1 MTRTALALLF
11 AVLAFASLAH
21 AADPQGY
28 KVTIASVGNSEMDS
42 TLKAT
47 SDLQGLRSTA
57 PVSPF
62 GLIARAR
69 SDVDRLKTALESFGY
84 YQSTVTVKID
94 GKLVSNP
101 LLGDQLTA
109 LPKGTNAQVAIG
121 FTLGPLYHLRTID
134 VEGELPAGIRET
146 LGLTTGQPAVAS
158 AVLDGGARMLNA
170 LQEQGYA
177 FASVG
182 PPVAYEAAQ
191 EPVLD
196 LHFHVT
202 TGAKV
207 NVGAIHFEGLQRV
220 HEALL
225 RGKIVLQT
233 GELYRPSA
241 IERARHDLLALGVF
255 SQVSLQTGTAVDS
268 SGGVPITFKVRERL
282 RHAIT
287 VNAAY
292 SSDLGGS
299 GGVTWTDRN
308 VFGDA
313 EQLSVAASV
322 INLGG
327 SDTTG
332 IGYDTSIKYQI
343 PDVVRRDQTLQFA
356 VGALKQSLQAYDQT
370 ARTTSVT
377 LTRKISS
384 VWSASIGGATS
395 EEQIIQEGTTYNYT
409 LFAMPMTVSYDST
422 NLASPLEDPRHGI
435 RSSLG
440 VTPTFAL
447 GRPNATFIISQ
458 IKIASYFDLDKLFS
472 VDPGRTVL
480 AARALAGVAEGAGEF
495 SLPPDQRFYA
505 GGSGTIRGYGYQLV
519 GPLFPD
525 GTPRGGTAITAGS
538 VELRQRIGT
547 NYGIAM
553 FVDAGQV
560 GNSIK
565 LVPDQVRV
573 GTGVGLRYFTPIGPI
588 RLDVAVPTKR
598 GPYDDAFEV
607 YIGLGQAF

>member
-1 MTRTALALLF
+1 MIQTVLAILF
-11 AVLAFASLAH
+11 ATMAFSSLAH
-21 AADPQGY
+21 AADPQPY
-28 KVTIASVGNSEMDS
+28 RVTFASVGNGEIDS

-47 SDLQGLRSTA
+47 SDLQSLRGTA

-84 YQSTVTVKID
+84 YQSSVSVKIND
-94 GKLVSNP
+94 TPIGSP
-101 LLGDQLTA
+101 LLGDRLTA
-109 LPKGTNAQVAIG
+109 LAKGTDAQVAVG
-121 FTLGPLYHLRTID
+121 FTLGPLYRLRGID
-134 VEGELPAGIRET
+134 VEGELPPGIRDS
-146 LGLTTGQPAVAS
+146 LGLTKGQPAVAS
-158 AVLDGGARMLNA
+158 AVLDGASRMLTA

-177 FASVG
+177 FAKVD
-182 PPVAYEAAQ
+182 PPVAYEAAD
-191 EPVLD
+191 EPALD
-196 LHFHVT
+196 LRFNVV

-207 NVGAIHFEGLQRV
+207 NIGEIHFEGLQRV
-220 HEALL
+220 HEGLVRGRLL
-225 RGKIVLQT
+225 MHT
-233 GELYRPSA
+233 GQPYRPSL
-241 IERARHDLLALGVF
+241 IERARHDLLGLGVF
-255 SQVSLQTGTAVDS
+255 SQVSLQIGTTVDG
-268 SGGVPITFKVRERL
+268 SGGVPITFKFRERL

-332 IGYDTSIKYQI
+332 IGYDTSVKYLI
-343 PDVVRRDQTLQFA
+343 PDVLRRDQSLQFA
-356 VGALKQSLQAYDQT
+356 VGALKQSLEAYDQT

-384 VWSASIGGATS
+384 VWTASIGGATS
-395 EEQIIQEGTTYNYT
+395 EETIIQEGTTYYYT
-409 LFAMPMTVSYDST
+409 LFAVPMTVSYDST

-440 VTPTFAL
+440 VTPTYAL
-447 GRPNATFIISQ
+447 GHPTALFVITQ
-458 IKIASYFDLDKLFS
+458 IKIAGYFDLNRLLP
-472 VDPGRTVL
+472 VDPGRSVL
-480 AARALAGVAEGAGEF
+480 AGRALAGVAEGAGEF

-519 GPLFPD
+519 GPLFAD

-538 VELRQRIGT
+538 LEWRQRFGA
-547 NYGIAM
+547 NLGAAV

-560 GNSIK
+560 SNSLR

-588 RLDVAVPTKR
+588 RFDVAVPTKR
-598 GPYDDAFEV
+598 GPYDDAFEI